1 MEKENRRI
9 KMTKM
14 LLNDSFLKLLE
25 KRPLARVTVKDICD
39 DADLNRSTYY
49 RYYTDPYDQIE
60 KLKSN
65 LIEEMFSYIDTSK
78 NTSLN
83 DFSKLYSVIKKML
96 DYMQTKKDTFR
107 ILLSNNGDISLQKD
121 LLTVFAEKLLPSN
134 FKITEEYSPLLQK
147 YIFICNGS
155 FGMIY
160 YWLITNVDETTDELA
175 KQITT
180 FIKPLLQS

>member
-14 LLNDSFLKLLE
+14 LLNDSFLKILE
-25 KRPLARVTVKDICD
+25 KNPLARVTVKDICD
-39 DADLNRSTYY
+39 EADLNRSTYY

-60 KLKSN
+60 KLEN
-65 LIEEMFSYIDTSK
+65 ILIEEMFSYIETSR

-83 DFSKLYSVIKKML
+83 DFSNLYSVIKKML

-121 LLTVFAEKLLPSN
+121 LLTAFAEKLLPPN
-134 FKITEEYSPLLQK
+134 FKITEEYNPLLHK

-155 FGMIY
+155 FGIIY
-160 YWLITNVDETTDELA
+160 YWLMTNENETTEKLA
-175 KQITT
+175 NQITT